1 MNMPT
6 QNPHCTAATDLST
19 WIKAEARALGFAHI
33 GISQP
38 DLSTAKA
45 GHVAWL
51 ADQFHGTMD
60 YMTRNIDAR
69 FSPELLVPETL
80 SVISVAMPYLAADL
94 SDDWQNEAWQTIDSH
109 DQAYVSRYALGR
121 DYHKVVRNTLQKL
134 ATAIEAKIAPTPL
147 TYRAFS
153 DSAPVPEVEIAQQT
167 ALGWRGKHT
176 LLLNRTHG
184 SMFFLGELYVN
195 LDLTTDQPTTS
206 HCGQCTACIDICPTQ
221 AIVAPY
227 RVDARRCISY
237 LTIEH
242 KGEIPHEFR
251 KAIGNRIYGCDDC
264 QLACPWNKFAQ
275 KSDLSDFAARHS
287 LNDVDLLTLL
297 HWDEATFKSNM
308 AGSAAYRIGHAQWQ
322 RNILLALGN
331 AAQNPHHPIERLAAL
346 QSFSTHDNPILA
358 EQARWSLAQ
367 HAHFETDFSKNELV
381 E

>member
-1 MNMPT
+1 MNMPV
-6 QNPHCTAATDLST
+6 QNLHCTAAADLST
-19 WIKAEARALGFAHI
+19 WIKAEARALGFAHV

-38 DLSTAKA
+38 DLSAAKE
-45 GHVAWL
+45 GHLAWL

-80 SVISVAMPYLAADL
+80 SIISVAMPYLAGGL
-94 SDDWQNEAWQTIDSH
+94 SDEWQNEAWRTIH
-109 DQAYVSRYALGR
+109 NGDQAYISRYALGR
-121 DYHKVVRNTLQKL
+121 DYHKVVRNALQKL

-195 LDLTTDQPTTS
+195 LDLTVDQPTTA
-206 HCGQCTACIDICPTQ
+206 HCGQCTACIDVCPTQ

-251 KAIGNRIYGCDDC
+251 AAIGNRIYGCDDC

-297 HWDEATFKSNM
+297 NWDEATFKSNM
-308 AGSAAYRIGHAQWQ
+308 AGSAAYRIDHAQWQ
-322 RNILLALGN
+322 RNLLLALGN
-331 AAQNPHHPIERLAAL
+331 ADPQPAHLAAL
-346 QSFSTHDNPILA
+346 QAFTSHDNPILA
-358 EQARWSLAQ
+358 EQARWSLAR
-367 HAHFETDFSKNELV
+367 HADFETDFFKNKLDEQVL
-381 E
+381 